1 MLPNERVE
9 RMASAAAHPRVS
21 RAKEMAPV
29 SSPGSV
35 LVRLEEEEVK
45 MQSSIPPVFLTQH
58 AHIHAATTP
67 GTPSVEDR
75 VVAGL
80 TDAQLR
86 QCLDGHNSIVWLLW
100 HIARVEDFIINTGI
114 RGVPQVLD
122 RDGWQGRLGGSRRDI
137 GTGMSAEEV
146 ARFSGQVDVAVV
158 RAYRAAVAQET
169 RTALTAK
176 DFEDLDK
183 PVVGAGERALAS
195 GALGPGAEYV
205 AENMRIRPRW
215 FLLCFE
221 GIGHSYEH
229 LGEAEHI
236 ARLLGRPGR

>member
-1 MLPNERVE
+1 
-9 RMASAAAHPRVS
+9 
-21 RAKEMAPV
+21 
-29 SSPGSV
+29 
-35 LVRLEEEEVK
+35 

-67 GTPSVEDR
+67 GSPSVEDR

-86 QCLDGHNSIVWLLW
+86 RCLDGHNSIVWLLW
-100 HIARVEDFIINTGI
+100 HIARVEDFIINTCI

-122 RDGWQGRLGGSRRDI
+122 RGGWQGRLGVSRRDI
-137 GTGMSAEEV
+137 GTGMTAEEV
-146 ARFSGQVDVAVV
+146 ARFSAQADVAAV

-169 RTALTAK
+169 RTGLTAK
-176 DFEDLDK
+176 DFDDLDQ
-183 PVVGAGERALAS
+183 PVVGAGERAAAS
-195 GALGPGAEYV
+195 GDLGPGAEYV
-205 AENMRIRPRW
+205 AENAKIRPRW

-229 LGEAEHI
+229 LSDAEHV